1 MKRFWS
7 FLVVL
12 LTVYSFSFAQQK
24 TQQQRNLEKR
34 KEEIATEIA
43 QMERLLQQQVRLKGS
58 AIDQIQLLDNKRY
71 ALESLIELTANEV
84 QLLQRQ
90 IAESNHRIDDL
101 KDQIEVIKQDYQK
114 VIVNS
119 YKRKVEKN
127 KWLFLLATDSFKDA
141 RRRWNYL
148 LQYAS
153 YRTTQAERLV
163 RKQEELQQ
171 ISATLEDQ
179 LKQKEEKVEENRRQQ
194 RVLIADR
201 EKQEL
206 LIANA
211 RKQERAYRRE
221 LADRDKER
229 KRIDSEIDRL
239 IREAIE
245 KANRERLAKAKKAK
259 RKDGFVLTPE
269 AEALAKSFEGN
280 RGRHIWPVEKGIKS
294 IGYGTYADKLYPA
307 LKHFN
312 NGVTIAT
319 ESGSKARAIYDG
331 EVMNVMISRQG
342 IKGVYVRHGDYITM
356 YYNLQDVSVKEGD
369 KVVAKQSLG
378 TLHTDKV
385 SGQTLLKFYLYKNT
399 TRLNPE
405 EWVYRL

>member
-7 FLVVL
+7 FLVIL
-12 LTVYSFSFAQQK
+12 LTVCNFSFAQQK

-90 IAESNHRIDDL
+90 IAESNNRIDDL
-101 KDQIEVIKQDYQK
+101 KDQIEGIKQDYEK
-114 VIVNS
+114 VIINS

-127 KWLFLLATDSFKDA
+127 KWLFLLAADSFKDA

-245 KANRERLAKAKKAK
+245 KANRERLAKAKKAN

-405 EWVYRL
+405 DWVYRL

>member
-12 LTVYSFSFAQQK
+12 LTVCNFSFAQQK

-58 AIDQIQLLDNKRY
+58 AIDQIQILDNKRY

-84 QLLQRQ
+84 QVFQRQ
-90 IAESNHRIDDL
+90 IAESNNRIDDL

-127 KWLFLLATDSFKDA
+127 KWLFLLAADSFKDA

-171 ISATLEDQ
+171 ISARLEDQ

-194 RVLIADR
+194 RVLITDR

-245 KANRERLAKAKKAK
+245 KANRERLAKAKKANS
-259 RKDGFVLTPE
+259 KDGFVLTPE

-369 KVVAKQSLG
+369 KVVAKQTLG

>member
-1 MKRFWS
+1 MKSFWS
-7 FLVVL
+7 FLFVFVAACSL
-12 LTVYSFSFAQQK
+12 AFAQQK

-34 KEEIATEIA
+34 KEEIVVEIA

-90 IAESNHRIDDL
+90 ITESNDRIESL
-101 KDQIEVIKQDYQK
+101 NHQIETIKQDYQK
-114 VIVNS
+114 LIVNS

-127 KWLFLLATDSFKDA
+127 KWLFLLAADSFKDA

-171 ISATLEDQ
+171 ATKTLEEQ
-179 LKQKEEKVEENRRQQ
+179 LEKKEQRVEENRNQQ
-194 RVLIADR
+194 QALIADR
-201 EKQEL
+201 EKQEE
-206 LIANA
+206 LIVKA
-211 RKQERAYRRE
+211 RKQESAYRRE
-221 LADRDKER
+221 LSDRDKER
-229 KRIDSEIDRL
+229 KRIDKEIDRL
-239 IREAIE
+239 IRAAIE
-245 KANRERLAKAKKAK
+245 RANRERLAKAKKSG
-259 RKDGFVLTPE
+259 RTDGFVLTPE
-269 AEALAKSFEGN
+269 AKALAKSFEGN
-280 RGRHIWPVEKGIKS
+280 KGRHIWPVDKGIKS

-319 ESGSKARAIYDG
+319 ESGSDARAIYDG
-331 EVMNVMISRQG
+331 EVMSVMISRQG
-342 IKGVYVRHGDYITM
+342 IKGVYIRHGDYITM
-356 YYNLQDVSVKEGD
+356 YYNLKDVSVKEGD
-369 KVVAKQSLG
+369 KVISKQSLG

-405 EWVYRL
+405 QWIYRL

>member
-7 FLVVL
+7 FLVVF
-12 LTVYSFSFAQQK
+12 LTVCNFSFAQKK

-90 IAESNHRIDDL
+90 IVESNSRIEDL

-127 KWLFLLATDSFKDA
+127 KWLFLLAADSFKDA

-194 RVLIADR
+194 TVLIADR

-245 KANRERLAKAKKAK
+245 KANRERLAKAKKAN

-280 RGRHIWPVEKGIKS
+280 KGRHIWPVEKGIKR

-405 EWVYRL
+405 KWVYRL

>member
-1 MKRFWS
+1 MKSFCS
-7 FLVVL
+7 FLFVFVAACGL
-12 LTVYSFSFAQQK
+12 AFAQQK

-34 KEEIATEIA
+34 KEEIVVEIA

-71 ALESLIELTANEV
+71 TLESLIELTANEV

-90 IAESNHRIDDL
+90 ITESNDRIESL
-101 KDQIEVIKQDYQK
+101 NHQIETIKQDYQK
-114 VIVNS
+114 LIVNS

-127 KWLFLLATDSFKDA
+127 KWLFLLAADSFKDA

-163 RKQEELQQ
+163 RRQEELQQ
-171 ISATLEDQ
+171 ATKTLEEQ
-179 LKQKEEKVEENRRQQ
+179 LEKKEQRVEENRNQQ
-194 RVLIADR
+194 QALIADR
-201 EKQEL
+201 EKQEE
-206 LIANA
+206 LIVKA
-211 RKQERAYRRE
+211 RKQESAYRRE
-221 LADRDKER
+221 LSDRDKER
-229 KRIDSEIDRL
+229 KRIDKEIDRL
-239 IREAIE
+239 IRAAIE
-245 KANRERLAKAKKAK
+245 RANRERLAKAKKSG
-259 RKDGFVLTPE
+259 RTDGFVLTPE
-269 AEALAKSFEGN
+269 AKALAKSFEGN
-280 RGRHIWPVEKGIKS
+280 KGRHIWPVDKGIKS
-294 IGYGTYADKLYPA
+294 IGYGTYADKLYPT

-319 ESGSKARAIYDG
+319 ESGSDARAIYDG
-331 EVMNVMISRQG
+331 EVMSVMISRQG
-342 IKGVYVRHGDYITM
+342 IKGVYIRHGDYITM
-356 YYNLQDVSVKEGD
+356 YYNLKDVSVKEGD
-369 KVVAKQSLG
+369 KVISKQSLG

-405 EWVYRL
+405 QWIYRL

>member
-7 FLVVL
+7 FLVVF
-12 LTVYSFSFAQQK
+12 LTVCNFSFAQKK

-90 IAESNHRIDDL
+90 IVESNSRIEDL

-127 KWLFLLATDSFKDA
+127 KWLFLLAADSFKDA

-194 RVLIADR
+194 TVLIADR

-206 LIANA
+206 LIVNA

-245 KANRERLAKAKKAK
+245 KANRERLAKAKKAN

-280 RGRHIWPVEKGIKS
+280 KGRHIWPVEKGIKS

-405 EWVYRL
+405 KWVYRL

>member
-1 MKRFWS
+1 MKSFRF
-7 FLVVL
+7 FLVVF
-12 LTVYSFSFAQQK
+12 LTVCNFSFAQQK

-90 IAESNHRIDDL
+90 IAESNSRISDL
-101 KDQIEVIKQDYQK
+101 KDQIEVIKQDYEK

-127 KWLFLLATDSFKDA
+127 KWLFLLAADSFKDA

-179 LKQKEEKVEENRRQQ
+179 LKQKEAKVEENRRQQ
-194 RVLIADR
+194 RSLISDR
-201 EKQEL
+201 EKQEV

-245 KANRERLAKAKKAK
+245 KANRERLAKAKKASS
-259 RKDGFVLTPE
+259 KDGFVLTPE

-280 RGRHIWPVEKGIKS
+280 KGRHIWPVEKGVKS

-369 KVVAKQSLG
+369 KVAAKQSLG

>member
-7 FLVVL
+7 FFVAL
-12 LTVYSFSFAQQK
+12 LIVCNFSFAQQK

-43 QMERLLQQQVRLKGS
+43 QMERLLQQQMRLKGS

-71 ALESLIELTANEV
+71 ALESLVELTANEV

-90 IAESNHRIDDL
+90 IAESNSRIDDL
-101 KDQIEVIKQDYQK
+101 KDQIEVIKQDYEK

-127 KWLFLLATDSFKDA
+127 KWLFLLAAESFKDA

-194 RVLIADR
+194 STLIAAR
-201 EKQEL
+201 EKQERL
-206 LIANA
+206 MANA

-229 KRIDSEIDRL
+229 KRIDSEIDLL

-245 KANRERLAKAKKAK
+245 KANRERLAKAKKAN

-269 AEALAKSFEGN
+269 AEALAKNFEGN
-280 RGRHIWPVEKGIKS
+280 KGRHIWPVEKGIKS

-319 ESGSKARAIYDG
+319 EFGSKARAIYEG

>member
-7 FLVVL
+7 FLVVF
-12 LTVYSFSFAQQK
+12 LTVCNFSFAQQK

-90 IAESNHRIDDL
+90 IAESNSRIDDL

-127 KWLFLLATDSFKDA
+127 KWLFLLAADSFKDA

-194 RVLIADR
+194 TVLIADR

-245 KANRERLAKAKKAK
+245 KANRERLAKAKKAN
-259 RKDGFVLTPE
+259 RKGGFVLTPE
-269 AEALAKSFEGN
+269 SEALAKSFEGN
-280 RGRHIWPVEKGIKS
+280 KGRHIWPVEKGIKS

-405 EWVYRL
+405 KWVYRL

>member
-1 MKRFWS
+1 MKRFWL
-7 FLVVL
+7 FLVL
-12 LTVYSFSFAQQK
+12 LLAVCNFSFAQQK

-71 ALESLIELTANEV
+71 ALESLIEITANEV

-90 IAESNHRIDDL
+90 IAESNSRIDDL
-101 KDQIEVIKQDYQK
+101 KDQIEVIKQDYEK

-127 KWLFLLATDSFKDA
+127 KWLFLLAADSFKDA

-171 ISATLEDQ
+171 ISSTLKGQ
-179 LKQKEEKVEENRRQQ
+179 LRQKEEKVEENRRQQ
-194 RVLIADR
+194 SALIADR
-201 EKQEL
+201 EKQEV

-245 KANRERLAKAKKAK
+245 KANRERLAKAKKAN

-369 KVVAKQSLG
+369 RVNAKQSLG

>member
-1 MKRFWS
+1 MKSFWS
-7 FLVVL
+7 FLFVFVAACSL
-12 LTVYSFSFAQQK
+12 AFAQQK

-34 KEEIATEIA
+34 KEEIVVEIA

-90 IAESNHRIDDL
+90 ITESNDRIESL
-101 KDQIEVIKQDYQK
+101 NHQIETIKQDYQK
-114 VIVNS
+114 LIVNS

-127 KWLFLLATDSFKDA
+127 KWLFLLAADSFKDA

-171 ISATLEDQ
+171 ATKTLEEQ
-179 LKQKEEKVEENRRQQ
+179 LEKKEQRVEENRNQQ
-194 RVLIADR
+194 QALIADR
-201 EKQEL
+201 EKQEE
-206 LIANA
+206 LIVKA
-211 RKQERAYRRE
+211 RKQESAYRRE
-221 LADRDKER
+221 LSDRDKER
-229 KRIDSEIDRL
+229 KRIDKEIDRL
-239 IREAIE
+239 IRAAIE
-245 KANRERLAKAKKAK
+245 RANRARLAKAKKSG
-259 RKDGFVLTPE
+259 RTDGFVLTPE
-269 AEALAKSFEGN
+269 AKALAKSFEGN
-280 RGRHIWPVEKGIKS
+280 KGRHIWPVDKGIKS

-319 ESGSKARAIYDG
+319 ESGSDARAIYDG
-331 EVMNVMISRQG
+331 EVMSVMISRQG
-342 IKGVYVRHGDYITM
+342 IKGVYIRHGDYITM
-356 YYNLQDVSVKEGD
+356 YYNLKDVSVKEGD
-369 KVVAKQSLG
+369 KVISKQSLG

-405 EWVYRL
+405 QWIYRL

>member
-1 MKRFWS
+1 MKRFWF

-12 LTVYSFSFAQQK
+12 LTVCNFSFAQQK

-90 IAESNHRIDDL
+90 IAESNNRIDDL
-101 KDQIEVIKQDYQK
+101 KEQIEVIKQDYQK

-127 KWLFLLATDSFKDA
+127 KWLFLLAADSFKDA

-194 RVLIADR
+194 RVLITDR

-245 KANRERLAKAKKAK
+245 KANRERLAKAKKAN

-294 IGYGTYADKLYPA
+294 VGYGTYADKLYPT

>member
-7 FLVVL
+7 FLVVF
-12 LTVYSFSFAQQK
+12 LTVCNFSFAQQK

-90 IAESNHRIDDL
+90 IAESNNRIDDL
-101 KDQIEVIKQDYQK
+101 KDQIEVIKQDYEK

-127 KWLFLLATDSFKDA
+127 KWLFLLAAESFKDA

-194 RVLIADR
+194 RALIADR

-245 KANRERLAKAKKAK
+245 KANRERLAKAKKANS
-259 RKDGFVLTPE
+259 KDGFVLTPE

-356 YYNLQDVSVKEGD
+356 YYNLEDVSVKEGD

>member
-7 FLVVL
+7 FLVVF
-12 LTVYSFSFAQQK
+12 LTVCNFSFAQKK

-90 IAESNHRIDDL
+90 IVESNSRIEDL

-127 KWLFLLATDSFKDA
+127 KWLFLLAADSFKDA

-194 RVLIADR
+194 TVLIADR

-245 KANRERLAKAKKAK
+245 KANRERLAKAKKAN

-280 RGRHIWPVEKGIKS
+280 KGRHIWPVEKGIKS

-319 ESGSKARAIYDG
+319 ETGSKARAIYDG

-405 EWVYRL
+405 KWVYRL

>member
-7 FLVVL
+7 FLVVF
-12 LTVYSFSFAQQK
+12 LTVCNFSFAQQK

-90 IAESNHRIDDL
+90 IVESNSRIEDL

-127 KWLFLLATDSFKDA
+127 KWLFLLAADSFKDA

-194 RVLIADR
+194 TVLIADR

-206 LIANA
+206 LIVNA

-245 KANRERLAKAKKAK
+245 KANRERLAKAKKAN

-280 RGRHIWPVEKGIKS
+280 KGRHIWPVEKGIKS

-405 EWVYRL
+405 KWVYRL

>member
-1 MKRFWS
+1 MKSFWS
-7 FLVVL
+7 FLFVFVAACSL
-12 LTVYSFSFAQQK
+12 AFAQQK

-34 KEEIATEIA
+34 KEEIAVEIA
-43 QMERLLQQQVRLKGS
+43 QMERLLQQQVRLRGS

-90 IAESNHRIDDL
+90 ITESNDRIESL
-101 KDQIEVIKQDYQK
+101 NHQIETIKQDYQK
-114 VIVNS
+114 LIVNS

-127 KWLFLLATDSFKDA
+127 KWLFLLAADSFKDA

-171 ISATLEDQ
+171 ATKTLDEQLE
-179 LKQKEEKVEENRRQQ
+179 KKELRVEENRNQQ
-194 RVLIADR
+194 QALITDR
-201 EKQEL
+201 EKQEE
-206 LIANA
+206 LIVKA
-211 RKQERAYRRE
+211 RKQENAYRRE
-221 LADRDKER
+221 LSDRDKER
-229 KRIDSEIDRL
+229 KRIDKEIDRL
-239 IREAIE
+239 IRAAIE
-245 KANRERLAKAKKAK
+245 RANRERLAKAKKSG
-259 RKDGFVLTPE
+259 RTDGFVLTPE
-269 AEALAKSFEGN
+269 AKALAKSFEGN
-280 RGRHIWPVEKGIKS
+280 KGRHIWPVDKGIKS

-319 ESGSKARAIYDG
+319 ESGSDARAIYDG
-331 EVMNVMISRQG
+331 EVMSVMISRQG
-342 IKGVYVRHGDYITM
+342 IKGVYIRHGDYITM
-356 YYNLQDVSVKEGD
+356 YYNLKDVSVKEGD
-369 KVVAKQSLG
+369 KVISKQSLG

-405 EWVYRL
+405 QWIYRL

>member
-1 MKRFWS
+1 MKSFWS
-7 FLVVL
+7 FLFVFVAACGL
-12 LTVYSFSFAQQK
+12 AFAQQK

-34 KEEIATEIA
+34 KEEIAVEIA
-43 QMERLLQQQVRLKGS
+43 QMERLLQQQMRLKGS

-90 IAESNHRIDDL
+90 ITESNDRIESL
-101 KDQIEVIKQDYQK
+101 NFQIETIKQDYQK
-114 VIVNS
+114 LIVNS

-127 KWLFLLATDSFKDA
+127 KWLFLLAADSFKDA

-171 ISATLEDQ
+171 ATKTLEEQ
-179 LKQKEEKVEENRRQQ
+179 LEKKEQRVEENRNQQ
-194 RVLIADR
+194 QALIADR
-201 EKQEL
+201 EKQKEL
-206 LIANA
+206 IVKA
-211 RKQERAYRRE
+211 RKQESAYRRE
-221 LADRDKER
+221 LSDRDKER
-229 KRIDSEIDRL
+229 KRIDNEIDRL
-239 IREAIE
+239 IRAAIE
-245 KANRERLAKAKKAK
+245 RANRERLAKAKKSG
-259 RKDGFVLTPE
+259 RTDGFVLTPE
-269 AEALAKSFEGN
+269 AKALAKSFEGN
-280 RGRHIWPVEKGIKS
+280 KGRHIWPVDKGIKS

-319 ESGSKARAIYDG
+319 ESGSDARAIYDG
-331 EVMNVMISRQG
+331 EVMSVMISRQG
-342 IKGVYVRHGDYITM
+342 IKGVYIRHGDYITM
-356 YYNLQDVSVKEGD
+356 YYNLKDVSVKEGD
-369 KVVAKQSLG
+369 KVISKQSLG

-405 EWVYRL
+405 QWIYRL

>member
-1 MKRFWS
+1 MKRFRF
-7 FLVVL
+7 FLVVF
-12 LTVYSFSFAQQK
+12 LTVCNFSFAQQK

-90 IAESNHRIDDL
+90 IAESNSRISDL
-101 KDQIEVIKQDYQK
+101 KDQIEVIKQDYEK

-127 KWLFLLATDSFKDA
+127 KWLFLLAADSFKDA

-179 LKQKEEKVEENRRQQ
+179 LKQKEAKVEENRRQQ
-194 RVLIADR
+194 RALISDR
-201 EKQEL
+201 EKQEV

-245 KANRERLAKAKKAK
+245 KANRERLAKAKKASS
-259 RKDGFVLTPE
+259 KDGFVLTPE

-280 RGRHIWPVEKGIKS
+280 KGRLIWPVEKGIKS

-369 KVVAKQSLG
+369 KVAAKQSLG

>member
-7 FLVVL
+7 FFVVL
-12 LTVYSFSFAQQK
+12 LIVCNFSFSQQK

-43 QMERLLQQQVRLKGS
+43 QMERLLQQQMRLKGS

-71 ALESLIELTANEV
+71 ALESLVELTANEV

-90 IAESNHRIDDL
+90 IAESNSRIDDL
-101 KDQIEVIKQDYQK
+101 KDQIEVIKQDYEK

-127 KWLFLLATDSFKDA
+127 KWLFLLAADSFKDA

-153 YRTTQAERLV
+153 FRTTQAERLV

-194 RVLIADR
+194 STLIAAR
-201 EKQEL
+201 EKQEML
-206 LIANA
+206 MANA

-245 KANRERLAKAKKAK
+245 KANRERLAKAKKAN

-269 AEALAKSFEGN
+269 AEALAKNFEGN
-280 RGRHIWPVEKGIKS
+280 KGRHIWPVEKGIKS

-319 ESGSKARAIYDG
+319 EFGSKARAIYEG

-356 YYNLQDVSVKEGD
+356 YYNLQDVSVKEGE

>member
-1 MKRFWS
+1 MKSFWS
-7 FLVVL
+7 FLFVFVAACSL
-12 LTVYSFSFAQQK
+12 AFAQQK

-34 KEEIATEIA
+34 KEEIAVEIA

-90 IAESNHRIDDL
+90 ITESNDRIESL
-101 KDQIEVIKQDYQK
+101 NHQIETIKQDYQK
-114 VIVNS
+114 LIVNS

-127 KWLFLLATDSFKDA
+127 KWLFLLAADSFKDA

-171 ISATLEDQ
+171 ATKTLEEQ
-179 LKQKEEKVEENRRQQ
+179 LEKKELRVEENRNQQ
-194 RVLIADR
+194 QALIADR
-201 EKQEL
+201 EKQEE
-206 LIANA
+206 LIVKA
-211 RKQERAYRRE
+211 RKQESAYRRE
-221 LADRDKER
+221 LSDRDKER
-229 KRIDSEIDRL
+229 KRIDKEIDRL
-239 IREAIE
+239 IRAAIE
-245 KANRERLAKAKKAK
+245 RANRERLAKAKKSG
-259 RKDGFVLTPE
+259 RTDGFVLTPE
-269 AEALAKSFEGN
+269 AKALAKSFEGN
-280 RGRHIWPVEKGIKS
+280 KGRHIWPVDKGIKS

-319 ESGSKARAIYDG
+319 ESGSDARAIYDG
-331 EVMNVMISRQG
+331 EVMSVMISRQG
-342 IKGVYVRHGDYITM
+342 IKGVYIRHGDYITM
-356 YYNLQDVSVKEGD
+356 YYNLKDVSVKEGD
-369 KVVAKQSLG
+369 KVISKQSLG

-405 EWVYRL
+405 QWIYRL

>member
-1 MKRFWS
+1 MKRFWF
-7 FLVVL
+7 FLVL
-12 LTVYSFSFAQQK
+12 LLAVCNFSFAQQK

-71 ALESLIELTANEV
+71 ALESLIEITANEV
-84 QLLQRQ
+84 QLVQRQ
-90 IAESNHRIDDL
+90 IAESNSRIDDL
-101 KDQIEVIKQDYQK
+101 KDQIEVIKQDYEK

-127 KWLFLLATDSFKDA
+127 KWLFLLAADSFKDA

-153 YRTTQAERLV
+153 YRTTQAQRLV

-171 ISATLEDQ
+171 ISSTLKGQ
-179 LKQKEEKVEENRRQQ
+179 LRQKEEKVEENRRQQ
-194 RVLIADR
+194 SDLIADR
-201 EKQEL
+201 EKQEV

-245 KANRERLAKAKKAK
+245 KANRERIAKAKKAN
-259 RKDGFVLTPE
+259 RKEGFVLTPE

-369 KVVAKQSLG
+369 RVNAKQSLG

-405 EWVYRL
+405 KWVYRL

>member
-1 MKRFWS
+1 MKSFWS
-7 FLVVL
+7 FLFVFVAACSL
-12 LTVYSFSFAQQK
+12 AFAQQK

-34 KEEIATEIA
+34 KEEIAVEIA

-90 IAESNHRIDDL
+90 ITESNDRIESL
-101 KDQIEVIKQDYQK
+101 NHQIETIKQDYQK
-114 VIVNS
+114 LIVNS

-127 KWLFLLATDSFKDA
+127 KWLFLLAADSFKDA

-171 ISATLEDQ
+171 ATKTLEEQ
-179 LKQKEEKVEENRRQQ
+179 LEKKEQRVEENRNQQ
-194 RVLIADR
+194 QALIADR
-201 EKQEL
+201 EKQEE
-206 LIANA
+206 LIVKA
-211 RKQERAYRRE
+211 RKQESAYRRE
-221 LADRDKER
+221 LSDRDKER
-229 KRIDSEIDRL
+229 KRIDKEIDRL
-239 IREAIE
+239 IRAAIE
-245 KANRERLAKAKKAK
+245 RANRERLAKAKKSG
-259 RKDGFVLTPE
+259 RTDGFVLTPE
-269 AEALAKSFEGN
+269 AMALAKSFEGN
-280 RGRHIWPVEKGIKS
+280 KGRHIWPVDKGIKS

-319 ESGSKARAIYDG
+319 ESGSDARAIYDG
-331 EVMNVMISRQG
+331 EVMSVMISRQG
-342 IKGVYVRHGDYITM
+342 IKGVYIRHGDYITM
-356 YYNLQDVSVKEGD
+356 YYNLKDVSVKEGD
-369 KVVAKQSLG
+369 KVISKQSLG

-405 EWVYRL
+405 QWIYRL

>member
-7 FLVVL
+7 FFVAL
-12 LTVYSFSFAQQK
+12 LIVCNFSFAQQK

-43 QMERLLQQQVRLKGS
+43 QMERLLQQQMRFKGS
-58 AIDQIQLLDNKRY
+58 VIDQIQLLDNKRY

-90 IAESNHRIDDL
+90 IAESNSRIDDL
-101 KDQIEVIKQDYQK
+101 NDQIEVIKQDYEK

-127 KWLFLLATDSFKDA
+127 KWLFLLAAESFKDA

-171 ISATLEDQ
+171 ISATLKDQ

-194 RVLIADR
+194 SALIADR
-201 EKQEL
+201 EKQEML
-206 LIANA
+206 MANA
-211 RKQERAYRRE
+211 RKQERVYRRE

-245 KANRERLAKAKKAK
+245 KANRERLAKAKKAN
-259 RKDGFVLTPE
+259 RKEGFVLTPE
-269 AEALAKSFEGN
+269 AEALAKNFEGN

-319 ESGSKARAIYDG
+319 EFGSKARAIYDG

>member
-12 LTVYSFSFAQQK
+12 LTVCSFSFAQQK

-90 IAESNHRIDDL
+90 IAESNNRIDDL

-127 KWLFLLATDSFKDA
+127 KWLFLLAADSFKDA

-171 ISATLEDQ
+171 ISATLENQ

-245 KANRERLAKAKKAK
+245 KANRERLAKAKKANS
-259 RKDGFVLTPE
+259 KDGFVLTPE

-319 ESGSKARAIYDG
+319 ETGSKARAIYDG

>member
-12 LTVYSFSFAQQK
+12 LTVCSFSFAQQK

-43 QMERLLQQQVRLKGS
+43 QMERLLKQQVRLKGS

-90 IAESNHRIDDL
+90 IAESNNRIDDL

-127 KWLFLLATDSFKDA
+127 KWLFLLAADSFKDA

-179 LKQKEEKVEENRRQQ
+179 LKTKEEKVEENRRQQ

-245 KANRERLAKAKKAK
+245 KANRERLAKAKKANS
-259 RKDGFVLTPE
+259 KDGFVLTPE

>member
-12 LTVYSFSFAQQK
+12 LTVCNFSFAQQK

-34 KEEIATEIA
+34 KEEIAIEIA
-43 QMERLLQQQVRLKGS
+43 QMERLLQQQARLKGS

-90 IAESNHRIDDL
+90 IVESNSRIDDL
-101 KDQIEVIKQDYQK
+101 KEQIEVIKQDYQK

-127 KWLFLLATDSFKDA
+127 KWLFLLAADSFKDA

-171 ISATLEDQ
+171 ISATLEEQ

-194 RVLIADR
+194 TVLIADR

-206 LIANA
+206 LIAKA

-245 KANRERLAKAKKAK
+245 KANRERLAKAKKAN
-259 RKDGFVLTPE
+259 RKGGFVLTPE
-269 AEALAKSFEGN
+269 SEALAKSFEGN
-280 RGRHIWPVEKGIKS
+280 KGRHIWPVEKGIKS

-342 IKGVYVRHGDYITM
+342 IKGVYVRHGDFITM

-405 EWVYRL
+405 KWVYRL

>member
-1 MKRFWS
+1 MKRFLF
-7 FLVVL
+7 FLVVF
-12 LTVYSFSFAQQK
+12 LTVFNFSFAQQK

-43 QMERLLQQQVRLKGS
+43 QMERLLQQQLRLKGS

-90 IAESNHRIDDL
+90 IAESNSRISDL
-101 KDQIEVIKQDYQK
+101 KDQMEVIKQDYEK

-127 KWLFLLATDSFKDA
+127 KWLFLLAADSFKDA

-179 LKQKEEKVEENRRQQ
+179 LKQKEAKVEENRRQQ
-194 RVLIADR
+194 RALISDR
-201 EKQEL
+201 EKQEV

-221 LADRDKER
+221 LVDRDKER

-245 KANRERLAKAKKAK
+245 KANRERLAKAKKASSK
-259 RKDGFVLTPE
+259 EGFVLTPE

-280 RGRHIWPVEKGIKS
+280 KGRHIWPVEKGIKS

-319 ESGSKARAIYDG
+319 ESGSKARVIYDG

-369 KVVAKQSLG
+369 KVAAKQSLG
-378 TLHTDKV
+378 ALHTDKV

>member
-7 FLVVL
+7 FLVVF
-12 LTVYSFSFAQQK
+12 LTVCNFSFAQKK

-90 IAESNHRIDDL
+90 IVESNSRIEDL

-127 KWLFLLATDSFKDA
+127 KWLFLLAADSFKDA

-194 RVLIADR
+194 IVLIADR

-245 KANRERLAKAKKAK
+245 KANRERLAKAKKAN

-280 RGRHIWPVEKGIKS
+280 KGRHIWPVEKGIKS

-405 EWVYRL
+405 KWVYRL

>member
-12 LTVYSFSFAQQK
+12 LTVCNFSFAQQK

-58 AIDQIQLLDNKRY
+58 AIDQIQILDNKRY

-84 QLLQRQ
+84 QLFQRQ
-90 IAESNHRIDDL
+90 IAESNNRIDDL

-127 KWLFLLATDSFKDA
+127 KWLFLLAADSFKDA

-171 ISATLEDQ
+171 ISARLEDQ

-194 RVLIADR
+194 RVLITDR

-245 KANRERLAKAKKAK
+245 KANRERLAKAKKANS
-259 RKDGFVLTPE
+259 KDGFVLTPE

-356 YYNLQDVSVKEGD
+356 YYNLQDVRVKEGD
-369 KVVAKQSLG
+369 KVVAKQTLG

>member
-7 FLVVL
+7 FLVVF
-12 LTVYSFSFAQQK
+12 LTVCNFSFAQKK

-90 IAESNHRIDDL
+90 IVESNSRIEDL

-127 KWLFLLATDSFKDA
+127 KWLFLLAADSFKDA

-194 RVLIADR
+194 TVLIADR

-245 KANRERLAKAKKAK
+245 KANRERLAKAKKAN

-280 RGRHIWPVEKGIKS
+280 KGRHIWPVEKGIKS

-405 EWVYRL
+405 KWVYRL

>member
-101 KDQIEVIKQDYQK
+101 MNQIEVIKQDYQK

-127 KWLFLLATDSFKDA
+127 KWLFLLAADSFKDA

>member
-12 LTVYSFSFAQQK
+12 LTVCNFSFAQQK

-34 KEEIATEIA
+34 KEDIATEIA

-101 KDQIEVIKQDYQK
+101 TNQIEVIKQDYQK

-127 KWLFLLATDSFKDA
+127 KWLFLLAADSFKDA

-206 LIANA
+206 LIVNA

-245 KANRERLAKAKKAK
+245 KANRERLAKAKKANS
-259 RKDGFVLTPE
+259 KDGFVLTPE

-294 IGYGTYADKLYPA
+294 IGYGTYADKLYPV

>member
-7 FLVVL
+7 FLVLL
-12 LTVYSFSFAQQK
+12 LTVCNFSFAQLK

-34 KEEIATEIA
+34 KEEIAIEIA

-101 KDQIEVIKQDYQK
+101 KNQIEVIKQDYQK

-127 KWLFLLATDSFKDA
+127 KWLFLLAADSFKDA

-206 LIANA
+206 LIVNA

-245 KANRERLAKAKKAK
+245 KANRERLAKAKKANS
-259 RKDGFVLTPE
+259 KDGFVLTPE

-280 RGRHIWPVEKGIKS
+280 RGRHIWPVEKGMKS

>member
-7 FLVVL
+7 FLVVF
-12 LTVYSFSFAQQK
+12 LTVCNFSFAQKK

-90 IAESNHRIDDL
+90 IVESNSRIEDL

-127 KWLFLLATDSFKDA
+127 KWLFLLAADSFKDA

-194 RVLIADR
+194 TVLIADR

-245 KANRERLAKAKKAK
+245 KANRERLAKAKKAN

-280 RGRHIWPVEKGIKS
+280 KGRHIWPVEKGIKS

-342 IKGVYVRHGDYITM
+342 IKGVYVRHGDFITM

-405 EWVYRL
+405 KWVYRL

>member
-12 LTVYSFSFAQQK
+12 LTVCNFSFAQQK

-34 KEEIATEIA
+34 KEEIAIEIA

-90 IAESNHRIDDL
+90 IVESNSRIDDL
-101 KDQIEVIKQDYQK
+101 KEQIEVIKQDYQK

-127 KWLFLLATDSFKDA
+127 KWLFLLAADSFKDA

-171 ISATLEDQ
+171 ISATLEEQ

-194 RVLIADR
+194 TVLIADR

-245 KANRERLAKAKKAK
+245 KANRERLAKAKKAN

-280 RGRHIWPVEKGIKS
+280 KGRHIWPVEKGIKS

-342 IKGVYVRHGDYITM
+342 IKGVYVRHGDFITM

-405 EWVYRL
+405 KWVYRL

>member
-1 MKRFWS
+1 MKRFRF
-7 FLVVL
+7 FLVVF
-12 LTVYSFSFAQQK
+12 LTVCNFSFAQQK

-90 IAESNHRIDDL
+90 IAESNSRISDL
-101 KDQIEVIKQDYQK
+101 KDQIEVIKQDYEK

-127 KWLFLLATDSFKDA
+127 KWLFLLAAESFKDA

-194 RVLIADR
+194 RALIADR

-245 KANRERLAKAKKAK
+245 KANRERLAKAKKANS
-259 RKDGFVLTPE
+259 KDGFVLTPE

-356 YYNLQDVSVKEGD
+356 YYNLQDVNVKEGD
-369 KVVAKQSLG
+369 RVVAKQSLG

>member
-1 MKRFWS
+1 LFVFVAACS
-7 FLVVL
+7 LA
-12 LTVYSFSFAQQK
+12 FAQQK

-34 KEEIATEIA
+34 KEEIVIEIA

-90 IAESNHRIDDL
+90 ITESNDRIESL
-101 KDQIEVIKQDYQK
+101 NHQIETIKQDYQK
-114 VIVNS
+114 LIVNS

-127 KWLFLLATDSFKDA
+127 KWLFLLSADSFKDA

-171 ISATLEDQ
+171 ATKTLEEQ
-179 LKQKEEKVEENRRQQ
+179 LEKKEQRVEENRNQQ
-194 RVLIADR
+194 QALIADR
-201 EKQEL
+201 EKQQEL
-206 LIANA
+206 IVKA
-211 RKQERAYRRE
+211 RKQESAYRRE
-221 LADRDKER
+221 LSDRDKER
-229 KRIDSEIDRL
+229 KRIDKEIDRL
-239 IREAIE
+239 IRAAIE
-245 KANRERLAKAKKAK
+245 RANRERLAKAKKSG
-259 RKDGFVLTPE
+259 RTDGFVLTPE
-269 AEALAKSFEGN
+269 AKALAKSFEGN
-280 RGRHIWPVEKGIKS
+280 KGRHIWPVDKGIKS

-319 ESGSKARAIYDG
+319 ESGSDARAIYDG
-331 EVMNVMISRQG
+331 EVMSVMISRQG
-342 IKGVYVRHGDYITM
+342 IKGVYIRHGDYITM
-356 YYNLQDVSVKEGD
+356 YYNLKDVSVKEGD
-369 KVVAKQSLG
+369 KVISKQSLG

-405 EWVYRL
+405 QWIYRL

>member
-12 LTVYSFSFAQQK
+12 LTVCSFSFAQQK

-90 IAESNHRIDDL
+90 IVESNSRIEDL

-127 KWLFLLATDSFKDA
+127 KWLFLLAADSFKDA

-194 RVLIADR
+194 IVLIADR

-245 KANRERLAKAKKAK
+245 KANRERLAKAKKAN

-280 RGRHIWPVEKGIKS
+280 KGRHIWPVEKGIKS

-405 EWVYRL
+405 KWVYRL